1 MLSHTTRARAP
12 AAAALGF
19 VVIALSVSACGR
31 GESSSAA
38 DGARDAVMT
47 VTAVALERVE
57 LTRTISMN
65 GSLYAWQDVI
75 ISSEVGGYRVAE
87 VLGTGPTGYELSD
100 IYTFVAD
107 RTAAGGA
114 VEGTFVSS
122 GSVPRVADTLKSRGI
137 QLEAALFSRPLSR

>member
-87 VLGTGPTGYELSD
+87 VVSGPGVS
-100 IYTFVAD
+100 
-107 RTAAGGA
+107 
-114 VEGTFVSS
+114 SS
-122 GSVPRVADTLKSRGI
+122 GSRTSGGM
-137 QLEAALFSRPLSR
+137 AALRMATDHGGHDPLFESN